1 MGGGWENK
9 YWTTEEANVYAQNV
23 LNEFIKLRPYFTW
36 TKSAQNAMACMN
48 LKVTNPSLTW
58 SDVHKP
64 LYSAEEA
71 EDFEKMT
78 VRTKET
84 MLNLYKERVFND

>member
-1 MGGGWENK
+1 MYDVNSYES
-9 YWTTEEANVYAQNV
+9 V
-23 LNEFIKLRPYFTW
+23 LTGIE
-36 TKSAQNAMACMN
+36 
-48 LKVTNPSLTW
+48 
-58 SDVHKP
+58 VHKH

-78 VRTKET
+78 VRTKEK